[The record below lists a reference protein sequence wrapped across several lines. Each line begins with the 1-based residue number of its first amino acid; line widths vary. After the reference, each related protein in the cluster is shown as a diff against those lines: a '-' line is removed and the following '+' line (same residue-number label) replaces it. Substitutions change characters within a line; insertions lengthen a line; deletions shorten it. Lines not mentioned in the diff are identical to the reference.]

1 MNLQKQWKNKIME
14 TKIICNKC
22 GSTNFVLRKSIFFC
36 KDCGEMYKGDGKRY
50 HIESVDVLTGEIK
63 LGEIK
68 LKKNRV

>member
-1 MNLQKQWKNKIME
+1 ME

-22 GSTNFVLRKSIFFC
+22 GSTNFGLHKSIFFC

-50 HIESVDVLTGEIK
+50 HIESVDVLTGEII

-68 LKKNRV
+68 LKKN